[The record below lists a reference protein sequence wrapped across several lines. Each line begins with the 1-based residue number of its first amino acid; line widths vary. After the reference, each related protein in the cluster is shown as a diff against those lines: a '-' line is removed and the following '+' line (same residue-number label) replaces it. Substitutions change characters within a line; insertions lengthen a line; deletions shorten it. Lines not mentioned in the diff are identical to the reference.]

1 VTGATLTFHSRAIF
15 TVMNMTPL
23 TELAS
28 SQRTTVPATHS
39 WGRRGVGPLGTIAR
53 VAVGGF
59 MLGDVVYGH
68 ATGGWHLTPWLLAL
82 LALPAAVVIVHCLL
96 VRVHP
101 GRIVAT
107 GPLGHIVNIGVFL
120 ALWLTPENA
129 PALEAT
135 SDAALIFYG
144 ASMLIAAA
152 RGTAGCEVTVLS
164 NWMLRRDDEVGCAVF
179 LPVDLAESGARRV
192 R

>member
-1 VTGATLTFHSRAIF
+1 
-15 TVMNMTPL
+15 
-23 TELAS
+23 
-28 SQRTTVPATHS
+28 
-39 WGRRGVGPLGTIAR
+39 
-53 VAVGGF
+53 

-68 ATGGWHLTPWLLAL
+68 ATNGWHLAPWLLAVVVF
-82 LALPAAVVIVHCLL
+82 PAAVAMLHRLF

-120 ALWLTPENA
+120 ALWLTPEYA
-129 PALEAT
+129 PALGAT
-135 SDAALIFYG
+135 SDAVLIFYG
-144 ASMLIAAA
+144 VSMLIAAA

-164 NWMLRRDDEVGCAVF
+164 NWLLRRDDEVGCAVF

-192 R
+192 P